1 MFKEVLK
8 TLRWI
13 GVGILFVI
21 LVGVLTLQ
29 TFFLFRILPSDSSL
43 TDFDDKRLA
52 VLSVDGTI
60 LSVQEQLD
68 LLRTYRK
75 SDSVEGLLIDVNSPG
90 GAVAPSQ
97 ELSDAVERFSDT
109 GRPVV
114 ASVRSLGA
122 SGGYYVASS
131 ADTVVANP
139 GSLVGSIGV
148 IMQFM
153 QVKDLMNKVGVDYQV
168 VKSGEFKDLG
178 SPFREMEPE
187 ERAVLKNLIM
197 DVYDQFLDHI
207 LDHRSQLSREQL
219 ETMADGRVFT
229 GNQALEK
236 NLIDA
241 TGSRRDAIRRLADA
255 AGVDEEEPNLWNAKR
270 KQFSFVES
278 ALNLLSPLEKLAEQS
293 SPKFR
298 LMYLMPDWS
307 GNGG

>member
-1 MFKEVLK
+1 MFKEVMK
-8 TLRWI
+8 TLRWVAVAAIFVALI
-13 GVGILFVI
+13 GVLS
-21 LVGVLTLQ
+21 LQ
-29 TFFLFRILPSDSSL
+29 SFFIFRILPSDSSF
-43 TDFDDKRLA
+43 TDFKGEKIG

-60 LSVQEQLD
+60 LSVQEQLNVI
-68 LLRTYRK
+68 RQYRK
-75 SDSVEGLLIDVNSPG
+75 SESVKGLLIDVNSPG

-97 ELSDAVERFSDT
+97 ELSDAVERFAET

-153 QVKDLMNKVGVDYQV
+153 QVKDLMKKVGVDYRV
-168 VKSGEFKDLG
+168 VKSGKFKDLG

-187 ERAVLKNLIM
+187 ERAVLRNLIM
-197 DVYDQFLDHI
+197 DVYDQFLNHI
-207 LDHRSQLSREQL
+207 LENRETLSRDEL
-219 ETMADGRVFT
+219 EKMADGRVFT
-229 GNQALEK
+229 GQQAVAK

-255 AGVDEEEPNLWNAKR
+255 AGIEGDPSLWNAER
-270 KQFSFVES
+270 QQFSLVRS
-278 ALNLLSPLEKLAEQS
+278 AMELFAPLAELTGRTRSRFQ
-293 SPKFR
+293 
-298 LMYLMPDWS
+298 LMYMMPDW
-307 GNGG
+307 GRYGD

>member
-13 GVGILFVI
+13 AVGIVFAVLVGILS
-21 LVGVLTLQ
+21 LQ
-29 TFFLFRILPSDSSL
+29 GFLLFRVLPSDSSL
-43 TDFDDKRLA
+43 TEFDDERLA

-60 LSVQEQLD
+60 LSVQKQLN
-68 LLRTYRK
+68 LIRKYRE
-75 SDSVEGLLIDVNSPG
+75 SDSVEGLLVDVNSPG

-97 ELSDAVERFSDT
+97 ELSDAVERFSET

-114 ASVRSLGA
+114 ATVRSLGA

-131 ADTVVANP
+131 ADTIVANP
-139 GSLVGSIGV
+139 GSMVGSIGV

-168 VKSGEFKDLG
+168 VKSGDFKDLG
-178 SPFREMEPE
+178 SPFREMKAE

-197 DVYDQFLDHI
+197 DVYDQFLNHI
-207 LDHRSQLSREQL
+207 LDHRTQLSRSEL
-219 ETMADGRVFT
+219 ESMADGRVFT
-229 GNQALEK
+229 GQQALQK

-241 TGSRRDAIRRLADA
+241 TGNRRDAIRQLAGA
-255 AGVDEEEPNLWNAKR
+255 AGLDEDDPNLWNAER

-278 ALNLLSPLEKLAEQS
+278 TLEILSPLEKLTGQS
-293 SPKFR
+293 SRQFR